1 MEQNRFK
8 SKVVWTSILAIVAL
22 VMNNYGLWQF
32 IGMNEEVFTS
42 LVNMVL
48 GVLVLVGVL
57 NNPTDKENW

>member
-1 MEQNRFK
+1 MEQNRFR

-22 VMNNYGLWQF
+22 LMNNYGLWGF
-32 IGMNEEVFTS
+32 IGMNEEVFTN
-42 LVNMVL
+42 LINMVL